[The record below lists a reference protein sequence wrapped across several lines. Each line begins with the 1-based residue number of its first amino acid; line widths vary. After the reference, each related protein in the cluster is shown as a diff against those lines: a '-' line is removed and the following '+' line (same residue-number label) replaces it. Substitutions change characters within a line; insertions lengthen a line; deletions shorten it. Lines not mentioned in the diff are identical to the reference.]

1 MKLLS
6 DIINKDF
13 NKKVEEAEIDEEY
26 LEEILPKLVLS
37 INDTSDKS
45 ENKDVEDIDK
55 KLNLLSDMIEGNSNL
70 KGRGRLWWK

>member
-55 KLNLLSDMIEGNSNL
+55 KLNLLSDMIECKSNL
-70 KGRGRLWWK
+70 KGSGR

>member
-26 LEEILPKLVLS
+26 LEKILPKLVLS

-70 KGRGRLWWK
+70 KGSGR

>member
-26 LEEILPKLVLS
+26 LEKILPKLVLS

-55 KLNLLSDMIEGNSNL
+55 KLNLLSNMIEGYSNL
-70 KGRGRLWWK
+70 KGSGR

>member
-70 KGRGRLWWK
+70 KGSGRK

>member
-45 ENKDVEDIDK
+45 ENKDVEDSDK

-70 KGRGRLWWK
+70 KRSVT

>member
-1 MKLLS
+1 MMKLLS

-45 ENKDVEDIDK
+45 ENKDVEDSDK

-70 KGRGRLWWK
+70 KGSGR

>member
-70 KGRGRLWWK
+70 KGSGR

>member
-13 NKKVEEAEIDEEY
+13 NKKVEEAEIYEEY

-45 ENKDVEDIDK
+45 ENKDLEDIDK

-70 KGRGRLWWK
+70 KGSGR

>member
-55 KLNLLSDMIEGNSNL
+55 KSNFHSNMIEGNSNL
-70 KGRGRLWWK
+70 